1 MNRADVAHDHLALEH
16 ALRNIR
22 DRFEA
27 LTCDG
32 RDVIDVLDD
41 VVTLMKAMK
50 AHHQEEESQLFAFV
64 ARRHG
69 DDKELTGLVAQH
81 RQLERELQEVADLVN
96 YETDIQG
103 AKRALATFS
112 QSFDRHTLR
121 EADYFS
127 TRWDELFPG
136 ELMAG

>member
-16 ALRNIR
+16 ALRTIR
-22 DRFEA
+22 DRFET

-50 AHHQEEESQLFAFV
+50 GHHEEEETQLFAFA

-69 DDKELTGLVAQH
+69 SDAELTGLIAQH

-96 YETDIQG
+96 YETDIVG
-103 AKRALATFS
+103 AKRALCTFAE
-112 QSFDRHTLR
+112 SFDRHTLR
-121 EADYFS
+121 EADYFA

-136 ELMAG
+136 EVMAG